1 MSKSK
6 LMIVFKDSLAG
17 TPEKLRYRV
26 YINSVQIGEGE
37 VGKIEILLLIKLHG
51 MKIGWLLMRKELLYL
66 NNSLRKASLYLNS
79 LRINSLMIM
88 LKLR

>member
-37 VGKIEILLLIKLHG
+37 VGKIEISLLIKLHG
-51 MKIGWLLMRKELLYL
+51 MKIGWLLMRKESLYL
-66 NNSLRKASLYLNS
+66 NSLRKASLYLKC
-79 LRINSLMIM
+79 LMIM